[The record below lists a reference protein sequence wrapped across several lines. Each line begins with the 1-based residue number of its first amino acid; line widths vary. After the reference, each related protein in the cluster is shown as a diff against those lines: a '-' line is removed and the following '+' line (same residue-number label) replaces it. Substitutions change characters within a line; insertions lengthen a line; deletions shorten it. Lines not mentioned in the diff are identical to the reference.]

1 MKRVGGEV
9 LKNYI
14 PPSDTSLLN
23 YLQKEMKKKQ
33 KGKKNNYGEFLVSA
47 IYEDGVC
54 LNKKFGK
61 KFYNWNQLL
70 KNYEFLDGSICGIV
84 PRCRES

>member
-33 KGKKNNYGEFLVSA
+33 KGKKVW
-47 IYEDGVC
+47 
-54 LNKKFGK
+54 KK
-61 KFYNWNQLL
+61 N
-70 KNYEFLDGSICGIV
+70 V
-84 PRCRES
+84 RRCSRRSK